1 MRRLPDE
8 CIDLVVTS
16 PPYNLRGGG
25 RCRGWP
31 GYDGYGD
38 DLPHDEYV
46 AWQQECLRE
55 MHRVIKPT
63 GAIFYNHAP
72 RIHQGVQWR
81 HEDILEPFDVRQT
94 VIWHRAGGKNHNP
107 QYLSPSYEYIY
118 VLAKPG
124 FRVAPDWTMGDV
136 WKMGQEKRRW
146 IPEVPAFPVQ
156 LPQNAIRATGAKV
169 VLDCFM
175 GSGTTAVAAVL
186 EGADYIGIEQS
197 ARYCAVARER
207 VALIPPGGEP
217 VEPPALYTKSRP
229 EPGRTE
235 LGGNAGVVYQV
246 IRERIEAAGRYEIN
260 LSQVSLAQEIGMN
273 LKTLR
278 RAITRIRA
286 AGALTVCNRGS
297 STSYALQMNGHP
309 VGQPAALVANIKSVP
324 MAAER
329 VPMDVPMAAERVPM
343 DVPMG
348 AENVPMAAE
357 RVPMDVPMGAENV
370 PMAAERVPMDVPM
383 GAENVPMDAERVPMD
398 VPMAAENV
406 PMDIERVP
414 MDVPMAAENVPM
426 DVVDVPMAAEN
437 VPMDVVDV
445 PMAAE
450 NVPMDV
456 VDVPMAAE
464 NVPMNVPYRLT
475 GTSLPVNAV
484 DTEFKEPDRITGSH
498 VPMDVHMDTPLVA
511 GQRAS
516 PESDWPS
523 ESAPNPASAWRAVL
537 GRLQL
542 EMPREHFN
550 EFLQPCVGYA
560 WEDGNLVVA
569 AASAF
574 VVEWLELPLHR
585 AMAQEALA
593 RTLGHDA
600 NIIWNVMPDLV
611 QANQEGNPTE
621 RELPREPPPEEPEYC
636 PEHPQPQLRVRSRWY
651 TAREISK
658 ANDDEIYYCKGG
670 GNQCTWVYSVKEGCI
685 WKELADEPLQ
695 QAGLRN
701 AYHAKQYRRTQAT
714 RTHRG
719 KSGD

>member
-8 CIDLVVTS
+8 SIDLVVTS
-16 PPYNLRGGG
+16 PPYNLRSGG

-107 QYLSPSYEYIY
+107 HYITPSYEYIY
-118 VLAKPG
+118 VMAKSG

-136 WKMGQEKRRW
+136 WKMGQEKKRW
-146 IPEVPAFPVQ
+146 IPEVPAFPVE

-207 VALIPPGGEP
+207 VASIPPGGEP

-229 EPGRTE
+229 EPGRAE
-235 LGGNAGVVYQV
+235 LGGNAGVVYHV
-246 IRERIEAAGRYEIN
+246 IRERIEAAGLYEFN

-278 RAITRIRA
+278 RAITRIRG
-286 AGALTVCNRGS
+286 AGALIISDRGS
-297 STSYALQMNGHP
+297 STSYALPLNDHP
-309 VGQPAALVANIKSVP
+309 VGQPAALVASIKSVP
-324 MAAER
+324 VAAENVHMDTERVPVVVPVAAENVHMDTEHVPVHVPMAAENVHMDTER
-329 VPMDVPMAAERVPM
+329 VPMDVPMAAENVHMDTEHVPVDVPMAAENVHMDIERVPM

-348 AENVPMAAE
+348 AENVHMDTE
-357 RVPMDVPMGAENV
+357 HVPVDVPMGAENV
-370 PMAAERVPMDVPM
+370 HMDTQH
-383 GAENVPMDAERVPMD
+383 VPMDAKNVHMD
-398 VPMAAENV
+398 T
-406 PMDIERVP
+406 
-414 MDVPMAAENVPM
+414 
-426 DVVDVPMAAEN
+426 
-437 VPMDVVDV
+437 
-445 PMAAE
+445 
-450 NVPMDV
+450 
-456 VDVPMAAE
+456 
-464 NVPMNVPYRLT
+464 PYRLT
-475 GTSLPVNAV
+475 GTSLPVNAE
-484 DTEFKEPDRITGSH
+484 DTEFKEPDRITGSD
-498 VPMDVHMDTPLVA
+498 VPMDVHMDIPLVA

-560 WEDGNLVVA
+560 WEDGNLMVA

-593 RTLGHDA
+593 RTLGQEDA
-600 NIIWNVMPDLV
+600 KIIWRVLPSVV

>member
-16 PPYNLRGGG
+16 PPYNLRSGG

-55 MHRVIKPT
+55 MHRIIKPT

-72 RIHQGVQWR
+72 RIHKGVQWR
-81 HEDILEPFDVRQT
+81 HDDILEPFDVRQT
-94 VIWHRAGGKNHNP
+94 VIWHRAGGVNHNP

-118 VLAKPG
+118 VMAKPG

-136 WKMGQEKRRW
+136 WKMQQEKRRW
-146 IPEVPAFPVQ
+146 IPEVPAFPVE

-207 VALIPPGGEP
+207 VASIPPDGEP

-229 EPGRTE
+229 EPGRAE
-235 LGGNAGVVYQV
+235 LGGKAGVVYHV
-246 IRERIEAAGRYEIN
+246 IRGRIEAAGLYEIN

-278 RAITRIRA
+278 RAIQRIRA
-286 AGALTVCNRGS
+286 AGALTICDRGS
-297 STSYALQMNGHP
+297 STSYALPMDGHP

-324 MAAER
+324 MAAE
-329 VPMDVPMAAERVPM
+329 D
-343 DVPMG
+343 
-348 AENVPMAAE
+348 
-357 RVPMDVPMGAENV
+357 
-370 PMAAERVPMDVPM
+370 
-383 GAENVPMDAERVPMD
+383 VPMD

-406 PMDIERVP
+406 PMGVHMDIERVP
-414 MDVPMAAENVPM
+414 MDVPVGAENVHMDIEHVPMDVPMGAENVHMDIEHVPMSAENVPM
-426 DVVDVPMAAEN
+426 DAEN
-437 VPMDVVDV
+437 VPMAV
-445 PMAAE
+445 E
-450 NVPMDV
+450 NVHMDTSSRLTGPGLPV
-456 VDVPMAAE
+456 NAE
-464 NVPMNVPYRLT
+464 DNKSEDTDRITGSDVPMNVPM
-475 GTSLPVNAV
+475 G
-484 DTEFKEPDRITGSH
+484 
-498 VPMDVHMDTPLVA
+498 A

-516 PESDWPS
+516 PESDWPP

-550 EFLQPCVGYA
+550 TFLQPCVGYA
-560 WEDGNLVVA
+560 WEDGDLVVA

-574 VVEWLELPLHR
+574 VVKWLELPLHR
-585 AMAQEALA
+585 AMAQEALV

-611 QANQEGNPTE
+611 RANPEANPTE
-621 RELPREPPPEEPEYC
+621 PEPEPSPEEPEYC
-636 PEHPQPQLRVRSRWY
+636 PEHPEPQMRVRSRWY
-651 TAREISK
+651 VAKEVEK
-658 ANDDEIYYCKGG
+658 ANQDEIYYCAGG
-670 GNQCTWVYSVKEGCI
+670 GNQCTWVYSVQLGCI
-685 WKELADEPLQ
+685 WEELADQPLRPE
-695 QAGLRN
+695 GFRT
-701 AYHAKQYRRTQAT
+701 AYHAKQYRRAKRN

>member
-16 PPYNLRGGG
+16 PPYNLRSGG

-55 MHRVIKPT
+55 MHRIIKPT

-94 VIWHRAGGKNHNP
+94 IIWHRAGGVNHNP

-118 VLAKPG
+118 VMAKPG

-207 VALIPPGGEP
+207 VESIPPGGEP
-217 VEPPALYTKSRP
+217 LEPPALYTKSRP
-229 EPGRTE
+229 EPGRAE
-235 LGGNAGVVYQV
+235 LGGKTGVVYQA

-297 STSYALQMNGHP
+297 STSYALQMNGRP
-309 VGQPAALVANIKSVP
+309 VGQPAALVPNIKSVP
-324 MAAER
+324 MDAER
-329 VPMDVPMAAERVPM
+329 VPMDVPMAAE
-343 DVPMG
+343 
-348 AENVPMAAE
+348 N
-357 RVPMDVPMGAENV
+357 
-370 PMAAERVPMDVPM
+370 VPMDVPM
-383 GAENVPMDAERVPMD
+383 GAENVPMDVPMG
-398 VPMAAENV
+398 AENV

-426 DVVDVPMAAEN
+426 DVPMGAENVPMDIER

-445 PMAAE
+445 PMDAE
-450 NVPMDV
+450 NVLMS
-456 VDVPMAAE
+456 
-464 NVPMNVPYRLT
+464 VPYRLT
-475 GTSLPVNAV
+475 GTSLPVNAE
-484 DTEFKEPDRITGSH
+484 DTEFKEPDRITGSD
-498 VPMDVHMDTPLVA
+498 VPMNVPMVA

-537 GRLQL
+537 GHLQL

-550 EFLQPCVGYA
+550 EFLKPCVGYA
-560 WEDGNLVVA
+560 WEDGDLVVA

-585 AMAQEALA
+585 TMAQEALV

-600 NIIWNVMPDLV
+600 NIILNVMPDLV
-611 QANQEGNPTE
+611 QANPEAHPTE
-621 RELPREPPPEEPEYC
+621 PEPEPAPEEPEYC
-636 PEHPQPQLRVRSRWY
+636 PEHPEPQLRVRSRWY

-719 KSGD
+719 KSD

>member
-8 CIDLVVTS
+8 SIDLVVTS

-38 DLPHDEYV
+38 DLPHDDYV

-55 MHRVIKPT
+55 MHRIIKPT

-118 VLAKPG
+118 VMAKPG

-207 VALIPPGGEP
+207 VASIPPGGEP
-217 VEPPALYTKSRP
+217 GEPPALYTKSRP
-229 EPGRTE
+229 EPGRAE
-235 LGGNAGVVYQV
+235 LGGKTGVVYQA

-278 RAITRIRA
+278 RAITRIRT

-329 VPMDVPMAAERVPM
+329 VPMDVPM
-343 DVPMG
+343 G
-348 AENVPMAAE
+348 AESVPMAAE

-370 PMAAERVPMDVPM
+370 PMAAK
-383 GAENVPMDAERVPMD
+383 RVPMD

-414 MDVPMAAENVPM
+414 MDVPMDVVDVPMEAENVPM
-426 DVVDVPMAAEN
+426 DIER
-437 VPMDVVDV
+437 VPMD
-445 PMAAE
+445 
-450 NVPMDV
+450 
-456 VDVPMAAE
+456 AE

-475 GTSLPVNAV
+475 GTSLPVNAE
-484 DTEFKEPDRITGSH
+484 DTEFKEPDRITGSD
-498 VPMDVHMDTPLVA
+498 VPMDVPMVA

-550 EFLQPCVGYA
+550 EFLKPCVGYA

-574 VVEWLELPLHR
+574 VVKWLELPLHR
-585 AMAQEALA
+585 AMAEEALVS
-593 RTLGHDA
+593 TLGHDA
-600 NIIWNVMPDLV
+600 KIIWRVLPSVV

-636 PEHPQPQLRVRSRWY
+636 PEHPEPHLRVRSRWY

-685 WKELADEPLQ
+685 WEELADEPLQ

-701 AYHAKQYRRTQAT
+701 AYHAKQYRRAQAT
-714 RTHRG
+714 RTHP
-719 KSGD
+719 GDRATDVRQDRPDAGDFRRRRPPAPA

>member
-16 PPYNLRGGG
+16 PPYNLRSGG

-55 MHRVIKPT
+55 MHRIIKPT

-107 QYLSPSYEYIY
+107 HYITPSYEYIY
-118 VLAKPG
+118 VMAKSG

-146 IPEVPAFPVQ
+146 IPEVPAFPVE

-207 VALIPPGGEP
+207 VASIPPGGEP

-235 LGGNAGVVYQV
+235 LGGNAGVVYHV
-246 IRERIEAAGRYEIN
+246 IRERIEAAGLYEFN

-278 RAITRIRA
+278 RAITRIRT
-286 AGALTVCNRGS
+286 AGALIISDRGS
-297 STSYALQMNGHP
+297 STSYALPLNDHP
-309 VGQPAALVANIKSVP
+309 VGQPAALVASIKSVP
-324 MAAER
+324 VAAENVHMDTER
-329 VPMDVPMAAERVPM
+329 VPVDVPMGAENVHMDTERVPM

-348 AENVPMAAE
+348 AENVHMDTE

-370 PMAAERVPMDVPM
+370 HMDTERVPMDVPM
-383 GAENVPMDAERVPMD
+383 GAENVHMDTQHVPMDAKNVHMD
-398 VPMAAENV
+398 T
-406 PMDIERVP
+406 
-414 MDVPMAAENVPM
+414 
-426 DVVDVPMAAEN
+426 
-437 VPMDVVDV
+437 
-445 PMAAE
+445 
-450 NVPMDV
+450 
-456 VDVPMAAE
+456 
-464 NVPMNVPYRLT
+464 PYRLT
-475 GTSLPVNAV
+475 GTSLPVNAE
-484 DTEFKEPDRITGSH
+484 DTEFKEPDRITGSD

-593 RTLGHDA
+593 RTLGQEDA

-611 QANQEGNPTE
+611 QANPEAHPTE
-621 RELPREPPPEEPEYC
+621 RELAREPPPEEPEYC
-636 PEHPQPQLRVRSRWY
+636 PEHPEPHLRVRSRWY

-670 GNQCTWVYSVKEGCI
+670 GNRCTWVYSVKEGCI
-685 WKELADEPLQ
+685 WEELAEEPLQ

-719 KSGD
+719 KSD

>member
-1 MRRLPDE
+1 MSGPPQPETNPAPSWSDGWLNRIHHGDCLDLLAQLPDE
-8 CIDLVVTS
+8 SVDLVVTS
-16 PPYNLRGGG
+16 PPYNLRSGG

-55 MHRVIKPT
+55 MYRVIKPT

-72 RIHQGVQWR
+72 RIHKGIQWR

-94 VIWHRAGGKNHNP
+94 VIWHRSGGVNHNP
-107 QYLSPSYEYIY
+107 QYLSPSYECIY
-118 VLAKPG
+118 VMAKPG
-124 FRVAPDWTMGDV
+124 FRVATDWTMGDV

-207 VALIPPGGEP
+207 VASIPPGGEP
-217 VEPPALYTKSRP
+217 VERPALYTKSRP
-229 EPGRTE
+229 EPGRAE
-235 LGGNAGVVYQV
+235 LGGKTGVVYQA
-246 IRERIEAAGRYEIN
+246 IRERIEAAGLYEIN

-297 STSYALQMNGHP
+297 STSYALQMNGHQ

-324 MAAER
+324 MAAECVPMAAENVPMAAEHVPIDVPMAAENVPMAAEHVPIDVPMGAENVPMDIER
-329 VPMDVPMAAERVPM
+329 VPMDVPMGAENVPMDIERVPM

-348 AENVPMAAE
+348 AENVPMA
-357 RVPMDVPMGAENV
+357 
-370 PMAAERVPMDVPM
+370 
-383 GAENVPMDAERVPMD
+383 
-398 VPMAAENV
+398 
-406 PMDIERVP
+406 
-414 MDVPMAAENVPM
+414 
-426 DVVDVPMAAEN
+426 
-437 VPMDVVDV
+437 
-445 PMAAE
+445 
-450 NVPMDV
+450 V

-475 GTSLPVNAV
+475 GTSLPVNAE
-484 DTEFKEPDRITGSH
+484 DTEFKEPDRITGSD
-498 VPMDVHMDTPLVA
+498 VPMNVPMVA

-550 EFLQPCVGYA
+550 TFLQPCVGYA
-560 WEDGNLVVA
+560 WEDGDLVVA

-593 RTLGHDA
+593 RTLGQEDA
-600 NIIWNVMPDLV
+600 KIIWRVLPDVV
-611 QANQEGNPTE
+611 QANQEAKPTE
-621 RELPREPPPEEPEYC
+621 PEPPGEPSPDDPDYC
-636 PEHPQPQLRVRSRWY
+636 PEHREPHLRVRSRWY
-651 TAREISK
+651 TAREVEQ

-685 WKELADEPLQ
+685 WEELADEPLQ

-701 AYHAKQYRRTQAT
+701 TYHAKQYRRTQAT

-719 KSGD
+719 KSD

>member
-8 CIDLVVTS
+8 SIDLVVTS
-16 PPYNLRGGG
+16 PPYNLRSGG

-81 HEDILEPFDVRQT
+81 HEDILEPFHVRQT

-107 QYLSPSYEYIY
+107 HYITPSYEYIY
-118 VLAKPG
+118 VMAKSG

-136 WKMGQEKRRW
+136 WKMGQEKKRW
-146 IPEVPAFPVQ
+146 IPEVPAFPVE

-207 VALIPPGGEP
+207 VASIPPGGEP

-229 EPGRTE
+229 QPGRTE
-235 LGGNAGVVYQV
+235 LGGNAGVVYHV
-246 IRERIEAAGRYEIN
+246 IRERIEAAGLYEFN

-286 AGALTVCNRGS
+286 AGALIISDRGS
-297 STSYALQMNGHP
+297 STSYALPLNDHP
-309 VGQPAALVANIKSVP
+309 VGQPAALVASIKSVP
-324 MAAER
+324 MGAEN
-329 VPMDVPMAAERVPM
+329 VHMDTERVPM

-348 AENVPMAAE
+348 AENVHMDTERVPMDVPVGAENVHMDTE

-370 PMAAERVPMDVPM
+370 HMDTEHAPVDVPV
-383 GAENVPMDAERVPMD
+383 GAENVHMDTQHVPMDAKNVHMD
-398 VPMAAENV
+398 T
-406 PMDIERVP
+406 
-414 MDVPMAAENVPM
+414 
-426 DVVDVPMAAEN
+426 
-437 VPMDVVDV
+437 
-445 PMAAE
+445 
-450 NVPMDV
+450 
-456 VDVPMAAE
+456 
-464 NVPMNVPYRLT
+464 PYRLT
-475 GTSLPVNAV
+475 GTSLPVNAE
-484 DTEFKEPDRITGSH
+484 DTEFKEPDRITGSD

-593 RTLGHDA
+593 RTLGQEDA
-600 NIIWNVMPDLV
+600 KIIWRVLPSVV

-621 RELPREPPPEEPEYC
+621 RELPREPPPEEPEY
-636 PEHPQPQLRVRSRWY
+636 
-651 TAREISK
+651 
-658 ANDDEIYYCKGG
+658 
-670 GNQCTWVYSVKEGCI
+670 
-685 WKELADEPLQ
+685 
-695 QAGLRN
+695 
-701 AYHAKQYRRTQAT
+701 
-714 RTHRG
+714 
-719 KSGD
+719 